1 MKSLR
6 PILFGAGC
14 LSLLGAVALLA
25 IPAAYTYFSS
35 QIDSQSVEVSGTVL
49 TMYTNTSWD
58 SDNHREV
65 TYYCPTVQYTTT
77 EGQTY
82 TFDSINCSTPPAYE
96 AGDTVQVIYPADA
109 PQNGHLKSGILRGL
123 GLGTAWSVSA
133 LGVCLG
139 IVGLIAFVA
148 GVVIGRNKKEGAEA
162 L

>member
-1 MKSLR
+1 LKSLR

-14 LSLLGAVALLA
+14 LSLLGAVALLV

-35 QIDSQSVEVSGTVL
+35 QIDSQSVEVSGTVAA
-49 TMYTNTSWD
+49 MYTNTSWD
-58 SDNHREV
+58 SDHHREV
-65 TYYCPTVQYTTT
+65 TYYCPTVQYTA

-82 TFDSINCSTPPAYE
+82 TFDSINCARPPAFE
-96 AGDTVQVIYPADA
+96 AGDTVQVVYPADA
-109 PQNGHLKSGILRGL
+109 PQNGHLKSDLLRGL
-123 GLGTAWSVSA
+123 GLGTVWSVGV

-148 GVVIGRNKKEGAEA
+148 GIVMGRNKKEEVEA